1 MTELMLTKLVCS
13 MNNRGRY
20 NAETKNKEH
29 RDQTLRKR
37 ICLGQIVKIDILL
50 EVWRLKCG
58 KRLKMDFVFEI
69 CSSNNLLLEFGS
81 FFALVSN
88 EIFGRF
94 LPFFD

>member
-20 NAETKNKEH
+20 NAKTKNKEH

-50 EVWRLKCG
+50 DVWK
-58 KRLKMDFVFEI
+58 
-69 CSSNNLLLEFGS
+69 
-81 FFALVSN
+81 A
-88 EIFGRF
+88 
-94 LPFFD
+94 